1 MFQVGQVA
9 VSFHSPTPTI
19 RRCPDMYM
27 PSLSNLHILSMM
39 QAEPADIAMWVSA
52 VFAVLA
58 FLAAAATFT
67 IQLLDRTV
75 RLEVGEVNY
84 LDEDRQMIAADNES
98 PLDRFLLHN
107 KGAKAIDIRDVRA
120 DTAPNRMRLFTWMGL
135 FRGEGTI
142 AVSMRV
148 VEGPEIPGWFR
159 PGQTLRLDAYEG
171 ARALRRRGATGE
183 LKTDIIVVDVLEKE
197 RRYPIT
203 LYIRE

>member
-1 MFQVGQVA
+1 MA
-9 VSFHSPTPTI
+9 SFVE
-19 RRCPDMYM
+19 
-27 PSLSNLHILSMM
+27 LNILGM
-39 QAEPADIAMWVSA
+39 QAESADIATWVSA

-58 FLAAAATFT
+58 FLAAAAT
-67 IQLLDRTV
+67 LLLHLSDRMIK
-75 RLEVGEVNY
+75 LEVVQEEY
-84 LDEDRQMIAADNES
+84 MDEDLQTTAADNES

-107 KGAKAIDIRDVRA
+107 KGARAIDIRDVRV
-120 DTAPNRMRLFTWMGL
+120 DTAPKRMRLFRRMGL
-135 FRGEGTI
+135 LRREGAT

-171 ARALRRRGATGE
+171 ARALRRQGVSGE
-183 LKTDIIVVDVLEKE
+183 VKTDIIVVDVLEKE

>member
-1 MFQVGQVA
+1 MA
-9 VSFHSPTPTI
+9 
-19 RRCPDMYM
+19 
-27 PSLSNLHILSMM
+27 SLSDLNILGM

-67 IQLLDRTV
+67 IQLLDRMV
-75 RLEVGEVNY
+75 RLEVVEESY
-84 LDEDRQMIAADNES
+84 FDADRQIIAADNES

-107 KGAKAIDIRDVRA
+107 KGTKAIDIRDVRVA
-120 DTAPNRMRLFTWMGL
+120 TAPNRMRL

-171 ARALRRRGATGE
+171 ARALRRQGVTGE